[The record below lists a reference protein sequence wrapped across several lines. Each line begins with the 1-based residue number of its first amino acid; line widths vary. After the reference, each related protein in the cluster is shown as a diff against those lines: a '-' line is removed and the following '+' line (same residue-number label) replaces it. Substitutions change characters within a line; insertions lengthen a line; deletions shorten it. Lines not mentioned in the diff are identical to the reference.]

1 MNIKAT
7 ALYVLVEADTDA
19 IRTDTFMGEDHM
31 VVPVIALV
39 EGVVHAS
46 NSPVPELALAA
57 EFARHP
63 SGWNGRPIVLDHPS
77 INGLKVSANSPTVL
91 QEEAFGSLFNTE
103 LDGIKLKSEM
113 WINLARVEEL
123 GDDVKEAVAALESG
137 ELSEISTGLFSDV
150 EQRKGTFNGKAFD
163 GIWRNVTP
171 DHLAILPAGII
182 GACSVEGGCGAPRVN
197 AAGEERDC
205 DLCVAEKERTMAK
218 TQAKHDPAE
227 DIKKKKKKKM
237 NKDDEEPKGSSG
249 LVLDPEEDLKDNG
262 EPEPDPSII
271 PDEVG
276 GFRAFVSKF
285 RGLISFRSGKEEIE
299 IITNKE
305 LSDRDTKTSLMIALQ
320 KEGESEFPF
329 IIALFSGS
337 FVYEPDFSG
346 KLLKRDFTLD
356 SKGGATLGSK
366 TTEVRPITE
375 FVPASQRMEEKD
387 VMTENTTAQRVDALI
402 ANEGT
407 AFTDEQKEWLLT
419 LSEDQLTAMEPVAP
433 KSEVTPTVNTESTET
448 AETTKKAE
456 PQTTEQFLSAAP
468 PEVQE
473 VLNEGIALR
482 NQKRA
487 TIITALKANDS
498 CDYTEDELKAMSVVG
513 LEKLAKL
520 ANVQTFEGQGG
531 GLRTQMDIGD
541 DGVPE
546 APNVFDLPERKSA

>member
-1 MNIKAT
+1 MTSKST

-19 IRTDTFMGEDHM
+19 IRTDTFMGQEHM

-46 NSPVPELALAA
+46 NSPVPELALAS

-63 SGWNGRPIVLDHPS
+63 TGWNGRPVVLDHPS
-77 INGLKVSANSPTVL
+77 INGLKVSANSPVVL
-91 QEEAFGSLFNTE
+91 QEEAFGSLFNTV
-103 LDGIKLKSEM
+103 LDGIKLKSEI

-123 GDDVKEAVAALESG
+123 GDDVKQAVEALQSG

-171 DHLAILPAGII
+171 DHLAILPAGLV

-197 AAGEERDC
+197 EAGQECEC
-205 DLCVAEKERTMAK
+205 DLCTAEKERTMS
-218 TQAKHDPAE
+218 KHDPAE
-227 DIKKKKKKKM
+227 DAKKKKKM
-237 NKDDEEPKGSSG
+237 NKDDEEELKGSSG
-249 LVLDPEEDLKDNG
+249 LVLDPE
-262 EPEPDPSII
+262 PEPDPSIV

-276 GFRAFVSKF
+276 GFRAFISKF
-285 RGLISFRSGKEEIE
+285 KGLASFRWGTEETE

-305 LSDRDTKTSLMIALQ
+305 LSDRDTKTSLMIALK
-320 KEGESEFPF
+320 KEGESEAPF

-356 SKGGATLGSK
+356 TKGGATLGSK
-366 TTEVRPITE
+366 STEVRPITE

>member
-1 MNIKAT
+1 M
-7 ALYVLVEADTDA
+7 
-19 IRTDTFMGEDHM
+19 
-31 VVPVIALV
+31 
-39 EGVVHAS
+39 S
-46 NSPVPELALAA
+46 
-57 EFARHP
+57 
-63 SGWNGRPIVLDHPS
+63 
-77 INGLKVSANSPTVL
+77 
-91 QEEAFGSLFNTE
+91 
-103 LDGIKLKSEM
+103 
-113 WINLARVEEL
+113 
-123 GDDVKEAVAALESG
+123 
-137 ELSEISTGLFSDV
+137 
-150 EQRKGTFNGKAFD
+150 
-163 GIWRNVTP
+163 
-171 DHLAILPAGII
+171 
-182 GACSVEGGCGAPRVN
+182 
-197 AAGEERDC
+197 
-205 DLCVAEKERTMAK
+205 
-218 TQAKHDPAE
+218 KHDPAE
-227 DIKKKKKKKM
+227 DIKKKKKKM
-237 NKDDEEPKGSSG
+237 NKDVEEPTASSS
-249 LVLDPEEDLKDNG
+249 LVLDPEEDLMDND
-262 EPEPDPSII
+262 ELQPDPSII

-387 VMTENTTAQRVDALI
+387 VMAENTTALKVDALI

-419 LSEDQLTAMEPVAP
+419 LSEDQLTAMEPVVLKKDPEAKANVEP
-433 KSEVTPTVNTESTET
+433 TET
-448 AETTKKAE
+448 KTETEAAEKAD

-482 NQKRA
+482 NQKRG
-487 TIITALKANDS
+487 TLVTALKANDS
-498 CDYTEDELKAMSVVG
+498 CDYTVDELKAMSIVN

-541 DGVPE
+541 DGVPP